1 MLNNNRVCKFLTKNP
16 LKMEHDLQM
25 HNIYRIQYAKMH
37 CNSIV
42 FTRLKVLQKRP
53 KIREKLPKICLSE
66 NISSE
71 IHSSEVFDVTVTT
84 TYRKDPRSNAY
95 LCHNNVLNV
104 IRNASIQNQDKSEN
118 KNNNCKLWLA
128 KQ

>member
-53 KIREKLPKICLSE
+53 KIREKTSKNLF
-66 NISSE
+66 
-71 IHSSEVFDVTVTT
+71 V
-84 TYRKDPRSNAY
+84 RKHFVRNSFVRSF
-95 LCHNNVLNV
+95 
-104 IRNASIQNQDKSEN
+104 
-118 KNNNCKLWLA
+118 
-128 KQ
+128 